1 MLTAPL
7 SPGTRLFFSSCALG
21 HFVASSVR
29 PLTPRSRSRIRHRR
43 YPRRWQRCCSGLSSR
58 CSCHRHLQPCH
69 RRPKLLLARSLDGS
83 LALSHLSPQC
93 AGSER
98 WLPQWIEQ
106 PQPALLPPPPAV
118 ASPRRA
124 ATTTCRAAAE
134 LAVSYCDVVAC
145 DAERFCVSPRDHTRS
160 KDYFWCLRLSGYR
173 LWRPSASGAAQAP
186 WDGACGACGA
196 VTPPPAATGG
206 SPVRAGEYLHLT
218 PIYTMVTV
226 KTAFG
231 RGPKNAECRGDPRSR
246 PRGADTTAPPAAA
259 LAVLSRR
266 PTEVRS
272 VHWDH
277 RSDDLVWSRSNVGE
291 CATARTLQSASG
303 VLRSSQSSLKACNQR
318 LVPPRGGR
326 AHRAGHGRV

>member
-58 CSCHRHLQPCH
+58 CSRHLQPCH

-145 DAERFCVSPRDHTRS
+145 DAERFCVSPRDHTRP

-196 VTPPPAATGG
+196 VTPPPAALQGESHAQPGG
-206 SPVRAGEYLHLT
+206 ERREGSSPG
-218 PIYTMVTV
+218 
-226 KTAFG
+226 
-231 RGPKNAECRGDPRSR
+231 CRR
-246 PRGADTTAPPAAA
+246 PRQFLGLAIRTWQTCQPRPGFGEEALPTAP
-259 LAVLSRR
+259 VL
-266 PTEVRS
+266 
-272 VHWDH
+272 
-277 RSDDLVWSRSNVGE
+277 
-291 CATARTLQSASG
+291 
-303 VLRSSQSSLKACNQR
+303 
-318 LVPPRGGR
+318 
-326 AHRAGHGRV
+326 